1 MLIRFASLLLL
12 VVLQIGLQGCSLL
25 GAKPEVVDSAQ
36 QEKPLPPELIEAYNA
51 GLELL
56 QDEEFEAAETH
67 WQGLT
72 EQYSEFPGCWTNL
85 ALAQYRLE
93 QFSEGLDSLNKAVS
107 LKQDFCPAYKIL
119 GLVQRELGQFS
130 AAESSYQT
138 AVQCDP
144 ADAEVRYNLGIL
156 YDLYL
161 HDLAK
166 ALEQYQRAQSMMS
179 EPDATLA
186 IWIADL
192 ERRSTEQV
200 AGEGS

>member
-1 MLIRFASLLLL
+1 MLIRFVSLLLL
-12 VVLQIGLQGCSLL
+12 VLLQTGLQGCSLL
-25 GAKPEVVDSAQ
+25 GAKPEVVDSVP

-56 QDEEFEAAETH
+56 QDEEFDAALVH
-67 WQGLT
+67 WQALA
-72 EQYSEFPGCWTNL
+72 EKYAEFPGCWTNL

-93 QFSEGLDSLNKAVS
+93 QFDASLESLNKAVA
-107 LKQDFCPAYKIL
+107 LKQEYCPAYKVL

-130 AAESSYQT
+130 AAENSYQT
-138 AVQCDP
+138 ALQCDP
-144 ADAEVRYNLGIL
+144 ADVQVHYNLGIL

-161 HDLAK
+161 HDLVK
-166 ALEQYQRAQSMMS
+166 ALQQYQLAQGMMT
-179 EPDATLA
+179 EPDETLA

>member
-12 VVLQIGLQGCSLL
+12 VLLLGGLQGCSLL
-25 GAKPEVVDSAQ
+25 VTKPEVVDSMP
-36 QEKPLPPELIEAYNA
+36 QEQPLPPELIEAYNA

-56 QDEEFEAAETH
+56 RDEEFAAAEKH
-67 WQGLT
+67 WQELAETYDG
-72 EQYSEFPGCWTNL
+72 YPGVWTNL
-85 ALAQYRLE
+85 ALVQYRLE
-93 QFSEGLDSLNKAVS
+93 DYAKGLESLNRAIAI
-107 LKQDFCPAYKIL
+107 KQDFCPAYKIL
-119 GLVQRELGQFS
+119 GLVQREMGQFT

-144 ADAEVRYNLGIL
+144 ADAQVRYNLGIL

-161 HDLAK
+161 HDLVK
-166 ALEQYQRAQSMMS
+166 ALEQYQLAQSMMS